1 MAHVKKVLPC
11 IHSFKRNVRYFK
23 MNWHKS
29 KICRI
34 QFAMVK
40 FTNIFFLWRLVSS
53 KVKKVKCNSF
63 QANMPR
69 TALSESPIIC
79 INSVQSYSVL
89 FFHMFVSYSSLVLQC
104 TYIIS
109 IVTVTQPL
117 VRPLVLTSKSLFFP
131 DATLVNRYSQI
142 PLQVSCLALVLFT
155 GHFFFTVWW
164 MLGSLG
170 CCGECS

>member
-1 MAHVKKVLPC
+1 M
-11 IHSFKRNVRYFK
+11 
-23 MNWHKS
+23 
-29 KICRI
+29 I
-34 QFAMVK
+34 QYAMVK
-40 FTNIFFLWRLVSS
+40 FTNLFFLWRLVSS
-53 KVKKVKCNSF
+53 KVEKVKHNRF

-69 TALSESPIIC
+69 AALSESLIIC

-89 FFHMFVSYSSLVLQC
+89 FFDMFVSYSTLVLQC

-109 IVTVTQPL
+109 VVTVTQPL
-117 VRPLVLTSKSLFFP
+117 VRPLVLTSKYLFFP

-164 MLGSLG
+164 MLGGLG
-170 CCGECS
+170 CCGESS